1 MLGPLLFNIFLN
13 DMFYVEMSAEIV
25 NYADDNNL
33 VDENDD
39 LDILTSSLAILAI
52 LLLGLTSTGL
62 RPTLVSFRVLS

>member
-1 MLGPLLFNIFLN
+1 
-13 DMFYVEMSAEIV
+13 MFYVEMSAEIV